1 MARLRNRLGAAVLG
15 VVFSAISAQGAE
27 VEPDLKRKIN
37 VAGKQRMLSQRMARA
52 ACFAAQGVMAGDED
66 RIRAGAQAAFAAALD
81 DLRHGSDFRGMRAE
95 QRPGVLAAMDAV
107 EALWP
112 DYAAMLDR
120 AAADPEALSQVADHA
135 LPVLKAANGVVMALE
150 AANAGSGVSD
160 DLARLINVAGR
171 QRMLTQRAA
180 KEYCLIAAGIDVAGN
195 RAALAKTVALFD
207 RSLEGLIAGDAELG
221 LIAAPDET
229 LLYQLDY
236 VRDLWGPLRSQFTR
250 VIDGGRP
257 GSIGMS
263 TVAANIDTVL
273 VAADEAVW
281 FYENL

>member
-1 MARLRNRLGAAVLG
+1 MAR
-15 VVFSAISAQGAE
+15 ISA
-27 VEPDLKRKIN
+27 EPE
-37 VAGKQRMLSQRMARA
+37 ARA
-52 ACFAAQGVMAGDED
+52 
-66 RIRAGAQAAFAAALD
+66 
-81 DLRHGSDFRGMRAE
+81 
-95 QRPGVLAAMDAV
+95 
-107 EALWP
+107 
-112 DYAAMLDR
+112 
-120 AAADPEALSQVADHA
+120 QVADHA
-135 LPVLKAANGVVMALE
+135 LPVRKAANGVGMALE
-150 AANAGSGVSD
+150 AANAGSGGSD

-250 VIDGGRP
+250 VIGGGRP
-257 GSIGMS
+257 GSAIPFPPS
-263 TVAANIDTVL
+263 ASAP
-273 VAADEAVW
+273 
-281 FYENL
+281 